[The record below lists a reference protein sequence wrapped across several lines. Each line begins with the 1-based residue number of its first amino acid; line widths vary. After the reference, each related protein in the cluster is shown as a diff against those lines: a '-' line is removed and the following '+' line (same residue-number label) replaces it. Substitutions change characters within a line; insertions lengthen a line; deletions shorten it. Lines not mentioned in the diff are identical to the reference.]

1 MQKKNTI
8 LIVED
13 DEINYIYFETLLKD
27 NELNIRILHAKNG
40 QEAVNLCKNH
50 PETEFVLMDIRLPIM
65 NGFEATKQIKAF
77 RPNLP
82 IIVQT
87 AYTTSQEKKA
97 AFSAGCDDF
106 YSKPIS
112 RKTLN
117 SIVYKY
123 LRKANKNSSLET
135 QNNFRDLM

>member
-40 QEAVNLCKNH
+40 QEAVTLCKKH

-65 NGFEATKQIKAF
+65 NGFEATKHIKAF

-82 IIVQT
+82 IIAQT

-123 LRKANKNSSLET
+123 LKMANQNSPS
-135 QNNFRDLM
+135 